1 MRFLVYGLIAVVTR
15 FVFVFEWIANL
26 VKFVLSG
33 MRLCVVYAICLRVD
47 ACNCRMVNVIALLI
61 CVGAML
67 LIRFALFLFVT
78 VYFYVLADFCERCVH
93 YKLYMDITNWWCTCD
108 WILCLLRVRLA
119 LGLLFTVNA
128 DDMCLAVGW
137 CIWISLMN
145 LCVGLVR
152 YSGLLIVRLGPAICS
167 VEFPVSGDCGLGFSF
182 VVKAVTRPG
191 CRDDH
196 VHLLWVV
203 FPVYFSDCF
212 NVVRVDLMIVFV
224 GCFVWCEYIACFYG
238 WTFIGNCYYICR
250 EVLTFA
256 FCSGLWCDP
265 WGGTVGGFLLC
276 GLLWSGFVASF
287 VHSCD
292 NPLRL
297 TEFAEILVFYVFQ
310 VLYSVLF
317 IKI

>member
-1 MRFLVYGLIAVVTR
+1 
-15 FVFVFEWIANL
+15 
-26 VKFVLSG
+26 
-33 MRLCVVYAICLRVD
+33 
-47 ACNCRMVNVIALLI
+47 
-61 CVGAML
+61 
-67 LIRFALFLFVT
+67 
-78 VYFYVLADFCERCVH
+78 
-93 YKLYMDITNWWCTCD
+93 
-108 WILCLLRVRLA
+108 
-119 LGLLFTVNA
+119 
-128 DDMCLAVGW
+128 MCLAVGW

-310 VLYSVLF
+310 VLYSNMSLCLTIRSRLIGGFCGCDFWFGGLGLTVLCIILTF
-317 IKI
+317 FGAWVCVGFKRTSLIVVLWALGFVFAEYEFVPYSSLAVDLCSYWCGFWFGGVYVGCVLV